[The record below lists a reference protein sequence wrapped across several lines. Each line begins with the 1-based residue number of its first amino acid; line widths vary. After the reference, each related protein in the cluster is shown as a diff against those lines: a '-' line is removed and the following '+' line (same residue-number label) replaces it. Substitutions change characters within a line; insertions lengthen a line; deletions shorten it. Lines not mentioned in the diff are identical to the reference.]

1 MDHPQQLH
9 DSQQQITGLCGTLPT
24 RSRDSLANQSQSS
37 GSDDGGFLAA
47 RPPPLLT
54 IRTRAQLAQA
64 MVVENAHI
72 HARRNGHNSVHYG
85 VGSGAGGRTSWR
97 RRPIINCPSQL
108 SFRSDGSG
116 QSYNY
121 NRYSNIL
128 SRWYLDRHH
137 PLPPHLHHQQS
148 RLYLNYPPLTEDLEA
163 QTNLLRAVPATTF
176 NDDLRINT
184 ISHSLPPNT
193 PYTPQS
199 RISRVHASSP
209 ASSGAAATGIGT
221 SAPLLVNSPW
231 SPLYFSDLSSVRQ
244 PSSADRSF
252 PTPMSGLSLRYMQQE
267 RELPA
272 LRTIHEETRR
282 LAQGFMPLNSGG
294 YGDYPHSPLSTSPR
308 SHFHGHNLNTNTLR
322 PIRSRL
328 FPRQSRLT
336 RTVGDL
342 SPVFPTY
349 PNNRSA
355 SGGGTLGEVEISPAS
370 RSSSSGFGSKNTS
383 TQPNQSSHSAGSQHQ
398 PHLNSDW
405 RSLPPYK
412 PPPTPPISTL
422 HHQYNHFHPYS
433 NVPFSARFLDNA
445 VAQAAGG
452 DRGHFT
458 LGPNWRLLK
467 RTTQNRSPSSPPP
480 LAYNS
485 TYNMDHWLDLM
496 QRVSEMP
503 GTSKAVDVGS
513 VDGAYEFDP
522 ATPTPTAS
530 TPTGP
535 PMLMMGAP
543 QTDLGYDNGALGLV
557 SPSTS
562 SSFGHG
568 HHFRKRPTRYENIEA
583 RVQAMKEEFYAY
595 KKRQAMN
602 RIAAPLESA
611 C

>member
-1 MDHPQQLH
+1 M
-9 DSQQQITGLCGTLPT
+9 
-24 RSRDSLANQSQSS
+24 
-37 GSDDGGFLAA
+37 
-47 RPPPLLT
+47 
-54 IRTRAQLAQA
+54 
-64 MVVENAHI
+64 ENAHLQSL
-72 HARRNGHNSVHYG
+72 RNSQFLTGGDGGRGIG
-85 VGSGAGGRTSWR
+85 VSSGGGGGRTSWR

-137 PLPPHLHHQQS
+137 PLPPHLHHQPQGPQP
-148 RLYLNYPPLTEDLEA
+148 RLYLNYPPLTEDLDSP
-163 QTNLLRAVPATTF
+163 TNLLRAVPATTF

-184 ISHSLPPNT
+184 ISQSMAGTTT

-209 ASSGAAATGIGT
+209 ASSGAAAAGLGT
-221 SAPLLVNSPW
+221 SNPLLVNSPW

-252 PTPMSGLSLRYMQQE
+252 PTPMSGLSLRYMQQD

-282 LAQGFMPLNSGG
+282 LAQGFMPLASGG
-294 YGDYPHSPLSTSPR
+294 YSDYPHSPLTSPR
-308 SHFHGHNLNTNTLR
+308 QYNHHGYSNQTMR

-342 SPVFPTY
+342 SPTMFPVY
-349 PNNRSA
+349 PYNRNMV
-355 SGGGTLGEVEISPAS
+355 GDVGHVEISPAS

-383 TQPNQSSHSAGSQHQ
+383 TQPNQSSLSAGSHNHLHSIHQ
-398 PHLNSDW
+398 NQQQQLGNHSTDW

-422 HHQYNHFHPYS
+422 HHQHNHFHPYS
-433 NVPFSARFLDNA
+433 NVPFSTRFFEQQA
-445 VAQAAGG
+445 VSGNDPRAA
-452 DRGHFT
+452 T
-458 LGPNWRLLK
+458 LTPNWRLLK
-467 RTTQNRSPSSPPP
+467 RTSLNRSPSSPPP
-480 LAYNS
+480 LSYNS
-485 TYNMDHWLDLM
+485 PYNMDHWLDLM

-503 GTSKAVDVGS
+503 NSSAVKAVDVGS

-530 TPTGP
+530 TPTGL
-535 PMLMMGAP
+535 PMLMVGP
-543 QTDLGYDNGALGLV
+543 HTGDLGFDSSGIGLA

-562 SSFGHG
+562 SSLG
-568 HHFRKRPTRYENIEA
+568 HHFRKRPPTTRYENIEA
-583 RVQAMKEEFYAY
+583 RVQAMKEEFYEY
-595 KKRQAMN
+595 KKRQAMK
-602 RIAAPLESA
+602 RLTAPLESA

>member
-1 MDHPQQLH
+1 MVVDQH
-9 DSQQQITGLCGTLPT
+9 SSAAAAAG
-24 RSRDSLANQSQSS
+24 SS
-37 GSDDGGFLAA
+37 GRAA
-47 RPPPLLT
+47 
-54 IRTRAQLAQA
+54 
-64 MVVENAHI
+64 
-72 HARRNGHNSVHYG
+72 
-85 VGSGAGGRTSWR
+85 WR

-137 PLPPHLHHQQS
+137 PLPPHLHHQQQRMQQRPPHHQP
-148 RLYLNYPPLTEDLEA
+148 RLYLNFPPLSEDLES
-163 QTNLLRAVPATTF
+163 QTNVLRAVPATTF

-184 ISHSLPPNT
+184 ISQSLPPNT
-193 PYTPQS
+193 PS
-199 RISRVHASSP
+199 RVSRVHASSP
-209 ASSGAAATGIGT
+209 ASSGTGGAQTNLNAST
-221 SAPLLVNSPW
+221 SGAMLVNSPW

-282 LAQGFMPLNSGG
+282 LAQGFMPLHSGS
-294 YGDYPHSPLSTSPR
+294 YGDYPHSPVANSPR
-308 SHFHGHNLNTNTLR
+308 GGHHLINGHSHNTLR

-328 FPRQSRLT
+328 FPRQTRLT

-342 SPVFPTY
+342 SPVPLPTY
-349 PNNRSA
+349 PYNRSTGSLA
-355 SGGGTLGEVEISPAS
+355 GAAVEISPAS

-383 TQPNQSSHSAGSQHQ
+383 TQPNQSLHSAGSSHHQHHLHQ
-398 PHLNSDW
+398 QHLNSDW
-405 RSLPPYK
+405 RMLPPYK
-412 PPPTPPISTL
+412 APPTPPISTL
-422 HHQYNHFHPYS
+422 HHQHNHFHPYS
-433 NVPFSARFLDNA
+433 NVPFSTRFFEGSDR
-445 VAQAAGG
+445 AAAANSS
-452 DRGHFT
+452 T

-467 RTTQNRSPSSPPP
+467 RTTLNRSPSSPPP
-480 LAYNS
+480 LSYNS
-485 TYNMDHWLDLM
+485 PYSMDHWLDLM
-496 QRVSEMP
+496 QRINEMP

-535 PMLMMGAP
+535 PMLMMAP
-543 QTDLGYDNGALGLV
+543 HHTDLGYDNGLGLV
-557 SPSTS
+557 SPQSTS
-562 SSFGHG
+562 SSSGH

-595 KKRQAMN
+595 KKRQAMQ

>member
-1 MDHPQQLH
+1 MDHH
-9 DSQQQITGLCGTLPT
+9 HAQQQQHDHHNQEISGFCGTLPR

-64 MVVENAHI
+64 MVVEGAI
-72 HARRNGHNSVHYG
+72 RNG
-85 VGSGAGGRTSWR
+85 GGRHSHTLGGTGGGGRAAWR
-97 RRPIINCPSQL
+97 RRPLINCPSQL

-137 PLPPHLHHQQS
+137 PLPPHLHHQQQS
-148 RLYLNYPPLTEDLEA
+148 PRLYLNYPRITEDEG
-163 QTNLLRAVPATTF
+163 NILRAVPATTF

-184 ISHSLPPNT
+184 ISQSMLNT
-193 PYTPQS
+193 PYTPS
-199 RISRVHASSP
+199 RVSRVHASSP
-209 ASSGAAATGIGT
+209 ASSGNAGGSSGGGGLI
-221 SAPLLVNSPW
+221 VNSPW

-252 PTPMSGLSLRYMQQE
+252 PTPMSGLSLRYMQQD

-282 LAQGFMPLNSGG
+282 LAQGFMPLHSGG
-294 YGDYPHSPLSTSPR
+294 YGDYPHSPLTSPR
-308 SHFHGHNLNTNTLR
+308 HHFSGTHNSSHSNNTMR

-349 PNNRSA
+349 PYNRSA
-355 SGGGTLGEVEISPAS
+355 SGGGGSSAEAGVEISPAS

-383 TQPNQSSHSAGSQHQ
+383 TQPNQSSHSAGSHV
-398 PHLNSDW
+398 NSDW
-405 RSLPPYK
+405 RTLPPYK

-422 HHQYNHFHPYS
+422 HHRHNHFHPYS
-433 NVPFSARFLDNA
+433 NVPFST
-445 VAQAAGG
+445 AAGG
-452 DRGHFT
+452 ERQLALT
-458 LGPNWRLLK
+458 LGPNWRLFK
-467 RTTQNRSPSSPPP
+467 RTALNRSPSSPPP

-485 TYNMDHWLDLM
+485 PYNMDHWLDLM
-496 QRVSEMP
+496 QRVSDMP
-503 GTSKAVDVGS
+503 AKAVDVGS

-535 PMLMMGAP
+535 PMLMTS
-543 QTDLGYDNGALGLV
+543 TDLGYDAGMSLV
-557 SPSTS
+557 SPST
-562 SSFGHG
+562 SFGHG
-568 HHFRKRPTRYENIEA
+568 HHFRKRATRYDNIEA